1 MSRNHAYRLI
11 PLLFALYLIAL
22 IVWKT
27 ALWLHLPLPTTDG
40 VQSLSHTYSLLR
52 GEPLLSSLWHNWM
65 PIYQLPYGF
74 GAAASVILALLPF
87 DTINSYFAASLLFAL
102 SGAAAAWLLLRSA
115 RGVDP
120 LTSVI
125 AALAVFVYPSLW
137 TMRPEALTIP
147 LLLLALTL
155 IARTQGQPPL
165 RTILACA
172 FLVAFSGIAH
182 PLAGLIGVIALTA
195 AGLERGWHLRALI
208 TVAAAVGA
216 FAAALYLPVIL
227 VDPDQWSRNFLGF
240 FTREEPRGLSSLTS
254 LDADA
259 LRFIGWGAPLVIL
272 YGRALLIQAQRQP
285 RRLLLEAA
293 LALLFTLPILFG
305 GGGSYFTYLILL
317 MIWRL
322 TRLPNVGRPR
332 LALAAG
338 LLLILPFFSHYFPT
352 FQQLENP
359 RYGETARAVLAEIDR
374 YSGRSEPGLVWT
386 SVRLA
391 LPIIDEPYAR
401 VIANYYELGRYPE
414 PIPIRSEDVLLS
426 MWAVEL
432 DTIFINYALNPDTAR
447 VEIIIEPVEGLLTF
461 ESLLRARLPSLG
473 LWRITAE
480 R

>member
-1 MSRNHAYRLI
+1 MSRDRIYHLI
-11 PLLFALYLIAL
+11 PLLLALYLTAL

-40 VQSLSHTYSLLR
+40 VQSLSHPYSLLR
-52 GEPLLSSLWHNWM
+52 GEPLLSRLWHNWM

-87 DTINSYFAASLLFAL
+87 GTTHSYFAASLLFAL
-102 SGAAAAWLLLRSA
+102 SSAAAAWLLLRSG

-120 LTSVI
+120 LTSAI

-137 TMRPEALTIP
+137 AMRPEALTIP

-155 IARTQGQPPL
+155 IARSSRQPPL
-165 RTILACA
+165 RAILSSG
-172 FLVAFSGIAH
+172 FLAAFSGLAH
-182 PLAGLIGVIALTA
+182 PLGGLIGVLALTA
-195 AGLERGWHLRALI
+195 AGLERGWKLRVLIAL
-208 TVAAAVGA
+208 AAAVGA

-227 VDPDQWSRNFLGF
+227 VDVEQWSRNFLGF

-259 LRFIGWGAPLVIL
+259 LRFFGWGAPLVIL
-272 YGRALLIQAQRQP
+272 YGRALLRLVQESP
-285 RRLLLEAA
+285 RRLLREAA
-293 LALLFTLPILFG
+293 LALVFMLPILFG

-317 MIWRL
+317 IVWRL
-322 TRLPNVGRPR
+322 ARLPDAGRPR

-338 LLLILPFFSHYFPT
+338 LLLMLPFFSHYFPT

-374 YSGRSEPGLVWT
+374 YSGRTAPGLVWV

-401 VIANYYELGRYPE
+401 VIANYHELGRYPE
-414 PIPIRSEDVLLS
+414 PIPVRSEDVLLS
-426 MWAVEL
+426 MWAEEFN
-432 DTIFINYALNPDTAR
+432 TIFNNYAFNPDTAR
-447 VEIIIEPVEGLLTF
+447 IELIIEPAAGLLTF

-473 LWRITAE
+473 LWRITAAG
-480 R
+480 